1 MRVKRDDCRACDT
14 AQYIVRL
21 THDEAVLLAR
31 EIRNATISWPGPLS
45 QRLTE
50 RIEKVTR

>member
-1 MRVKRDDCRACDT
+1 MRVKHADCATCDT
-14 AQYIVRL
+14 AQLVVRL
-21 THDEAVLLAR
+21 TWDEAVMFAN
-31 EIRNATISWPGPLS
+31 EIRQHPGPWPGPLS